1 MWLNLQH
8 EFSFVIITMI
18 TSFFLFAFM
27 SSGFDFKALVN
38 TILGRIEDLK
48 SELTA
53 LDQFVSMGEFNL
65 RISVQNTYQD
75 GEATYFGRVLV
86 PTELLFQ
93 ANNKREKTQ
102 LMFVVGPTS
111 DFDGPEDPKLA
122 EVARLRM
129 IERIKKLQKK
139 AIVEALFEK

>member
-1 MWLNLQH
+1 
-8 EFSFVIITMI
+8 MI

-27 SSGFDFKALVN
+27 ASDFDFKALVAK
-38 TILGRIEDLK
+38 ILTQLQGLK
-48 SELTA
+48 SELNA
-53 LDQFVSMGEFNL
+53 LDHFVSMGEFNL

-93 ANNKREKTQ
+93 TSSKKEKTQ

-122 EVARLRM
+122 DIARLRM

>member
-1 MWLNLQH
+1 
-8 EFSFVIITMI
+8 MI
-18 TSFFLFAFM
+18 TSFFLFALM
-27 SSGFDFKALVN
+27 ASDFDFKTLVAKI
-38 TILGRIEDLK
+38 TTQLK
-48 SELTA
+48 GLKGELTD
-53 LDQFVSMGEFNL
+53 LDRYVSMGEFNL

-122 EVARLRM
+122 EMARLRM

>member
-1 MWLNLQH
+1 M
-8 EFSFVIITMI
+8 VTA
-18 TSFFLFAFM
+18 FFLFAFM
-27 SSGFDFKALVN
+27 GSGFDFKSLTN

-48 SELTA
+48 SELAA

-65 RISVQNTYQD
+65 RISVQNTYQN

-93 ANNKREKTQ
+93 DNIKREKTQ

-122 EVARLRM
+122 DVARLLM
-129 IERIKKLQKK
+129 IERIKKLQRK
-139 AIVEALFEK
+139 AIIDALFEK